1 MTLTGRR
8 TILSASILL
17 ALAGFS
23 VSSQA
28 QDAASDSTVRYT
40 AEYFQEWAPTTA
52 QDMLSRIPGVNAGG
66 GGGGGPGGGW
76 SGGGGFGG
84 GGFGGGGGGRG
95 LGAGG
100 GDQILIDGK
109 RMAGKGNQA
118 SSQLSRIS
126 ASQVAY
132 IEIIRGTSGELD
144 VRGSSQVINVVLLEA
159 LDTTSGSYQINAD
172 RHPDHTV
179 KPGASA
185 AYSGSY
191 GALTFL
197 FSGQAEP
204 RYDHHVSRESSRL
217 GDWSL
222 NDKIREDRIRDV
234 TSQSFNTNLG
244 YDINERSSV
253 RLNGLYGVND
263 GPTDVMRYTTNLRV
277 NPSTVSVE
285 REDNPS
291 DRDNWEVG
299 GDYEYNFDNGHRVKI
314 LFISNQNNE
323 LTVRERYDVFANA
336 TESKDLH
343 LATAS
348 TTEERIL
355 RSSYTMGVMDGQDI
369 EFGVERAQTTLDSS
383 LRLGLPS
390 ATGRPSA
397 SHGGLVPQVV
407 SNANSVVEEVRVEP
421 FLVHNWQINSRM
433 SLEST
438 LLYEMSEITQTGDV
452 YNQRDF
458 SFVKPKVD
466 LRYDVTP
473 TFQVNW
479 TAEKSVR
486 QLSFSD
492 FVAASDNQDNDANTQ
507 AGNANLAQEQV
518 LNTKLG
524 FELRLPDD
532 IGVFSGD
539 AFLMKHLDVIER
551 IDVSPSPTNLQSANG
566 NIGDGI
572 MYGMNLSA
580 SIRMKMIN
588 LPNLL
593 LTSQFNL
600 QDSEI
605 TDPFLGFKRRFSLH
619 DRGRFQLGFRH
630 DIPSLRLN
638 YGLNWNNR
646 FDGNRKR
653 YDIDDVE
660 LTAGDPNVQ
669 AFLEVVAFNGITFRL
684 DARNAANNL
693 QCRERHRYLGPI
705 TSGIIEEY
713 EDQCGGS
720 GRVMALR
727 ISGTF

>member
-1 MTLTGRR
+1 MALKVRKS
-8 TILSASILL
+8 ILSASILL

-23 VSSQA
+23 TSSQA
-28 QDAASDSTVRYT
+28 QDATSDSTVRYPS
-40 AEYFQEWAPTTA
+40 EYFQEWAPTTA

-66 GGGGGPGGGW
+66 GGGGPGGPGG
-76 SGGGGFGG
+76 GG

-159 LDTTSGSYQINAD
+159 LDTTSISYQINAD
-172 RHPDHTV
+172 RYPDHHV
-179 KPGASA
+179 EPGGSV

-191 GALTFL
+191 SALSFL
-197 FSGQAEP
+197 FSAQAEP
-204 RYDHHVSRESSRL
+204 RYDHYVSKETSRL
-217 GDWSL
+217 GDWSF
-222 NDKIREDRIRDV
+222 NDEVREDRIRDV
-234 TSQSFNTNLG
+234 TSYSYTTNLG
-244 YDINERSSV
+244 YDISEKSSV
-253 RLNGLYGVND
+253 RLNGLYGLND

-277 NPSTVSVE
+277 SPNTVGVE
-285 REDNPS
+285 REDIPS

-299 GDYEYNFDNGHRVKI
+299 GDYEYNFDNGHRFKV

-323 LTVRERYDVFANA
+323 LTVRERYDVFANG
-336 TESKDLH
+336 TESKDLY
-343 LATAS
+343 LATDS
-348 TTEERIL
+348 TTEERIV
-355 RSSYTMGVMDGQDI
+355 RSSYTMGLVSGQDI

-383 LRLGLPS
+383 LRLGSATAGTPS
-390 ATGRPSA
+390 AA
-397 SHGGLVPQVV
+397 YGGLVPQTV

-421 FLVHNWQINSRM
+421 FVVHNWQISPRM

-438 LLYEMSEITQTGDV
+438 LLYEMSEITQTGDI

-473 TFQVNW
+473 TFQITWN
-479 TAEKSVR
+479 AEKSVR

-492 FVAASDNQDNDANTQ
+492 FTAASDNQDNDAATQ
-507 AGNANLAQEQV
+507 AGNANLTQEQV
-518 LNTKLG
+518 LKTELG
-524 FELRLPDD
+524 FEYRLPDD
-532 IGVFSGD
+532 IGVIQGD
-539 AFLMKHLDVIER
+539 MNWAKHLDLIER

-572 MYGMNLSA
+572 TYGMNLNA

-588 LPNLL
+588 MPNLL
-593 LTSQFNL
+593 VTSQFVV
-600 QDSEI
+600 QDSEVK
-605 TDPFLGFKRRFSLH
+605 DPFLGFDRRFTQQ

-669 AFLEVVAFNGITFRL
+669 AFVEVVAFNGITFRL
-684 DARNAANNL
+684 DARNITNNL

-705 TSGIIEEY
+705 TNGIIEEY
-713 EDQCGGS
+713 EDQCGGG
-720 GRVMALR
+720 GRVMALKVN
-727 ISGTF
+727 GTF